1 MIKKKEKRKK
11 NLKQKREQGCLRV
24 IEYTTG
30 GTRMQKKDKEEETK
44 DGAIKTRKLKTWVQ
58 EQKKMRS
65 SKREE

>member
-1 MIKKKEKRKK
+1 MIKKGEKKKE
-11 NLKQKREQGCLRV
+11 LKTNKGTRMLESDQVYNR
-24 IEYTTG
+24 

-44 DGAIKTRKLKTWVQ
+44 DGEIKTRKLKTWVQ